1 MQKNFG
7 LAAVGSHPKGRGV
20 ITLKRKC
27 AGSWHGTRLNEAFRA
42 LKIIAQGMRLAVVR
56 VQ

>member
-7 LAAVGSHPKGRGV
+7 VVAVGSHPKGRSV

-27 AGSWHGTRLNEAFRA
+27 AGSLHGRRLNEAFRA
-42 LKIIAQGMRLAVVR
+42 LK
-56 VQ
+56 